1 MSKDTKR
8 GYVSKDKEEFSGIWL
23 GKLQQAAEE
32 LKYLLVRGYAIKG
45 ATTFIGNH
53 YMLSERQRLALMR
66 AVSSDKDIELRLS
79 KCLTWEDLNGTT
91 VHIDTFNTII
101 TLEVALSESLL
112 VHSMDSAIRDLAG
125 LRGTYRIIENTYLAA
140 QLIFQQLDKFGVEK
154 AVFYL
159 DAPVSNSGRLKF
171 LLLEEA
177 RKYKVQA
184 EAIVI
189 NDVDKTLE
197 KLPHVITSDA
207 IILNKCIS
215 WFNLNA
221 EILKESI
228 PSAWHIRFG

>member
-8 GYVSKDKEEFSGIWL
+8 GYVPKDKEEFSSIWL
-23 GKLQQAAEE
+23 EKLHRAAEE
-32 LKYLLVRGYAIKG
+32 LKYLLERGYAIKG

-66 AVSSDKDIELRLS
+66 AVSSNEDIGLRAS
-79 KCLTWEDLNGTT
+79 KRLIWKDLNEST
-91 VHIDTFNTII
+91 VHIDAFNTII

-140 QLIFQQLDKFGVEK
+140 QLIFQQLDKFGVK
-154 AVFYL
+154 KVVFYL
-159 DAPVSNSGRLKF
+159 DAPVSNSGRLKI

-177 RKYKVQA
+177 RTHKVEA

-197 KLPHVITSDA
+197 KLSHVITSDA

-228 PSAWHIRFG
+228 PSAWYVSFH